1 MSKESKAH
9 LMEKK
14 IALQSLRFSPLK
26 EKRVSLLCHRVV
38 LHINNS
44 DVMPV
49 DRRLTLKNGWTTDLT
64 RRMKNTCLNVN
75 SPVKNKIQR
84 YQPRLVFT
92 YLEAVYIQAAAVSAN
107 GE

>member
-26 EKRVSLLCHRVV
+26 EKRVSHRVV
-38 LHINNS
+38 LYINNS